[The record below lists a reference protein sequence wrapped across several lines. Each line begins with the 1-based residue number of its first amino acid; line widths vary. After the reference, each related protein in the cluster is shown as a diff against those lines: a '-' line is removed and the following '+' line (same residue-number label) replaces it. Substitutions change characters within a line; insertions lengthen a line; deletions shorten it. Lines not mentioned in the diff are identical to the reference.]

1 VPGANTPHGP
11 QFGDWLLPGKLPGR
25 PTVPWTPAICTNDW
39 LAAAGA
45 GNDFQKDKQFK
56 KLNAVK
62 DTIEVKV
69 IRAGNEVLVS
79 NLEVV
84 VGDLLV
90 LDTGDKIVADGV
102 AVESFGLVVDEAS
115 LTGESEPLAKGPK
128 EDPWCRSGTQ
138 VTNPTL

>member
-1 VPGANTPHGP
+1 M
-11 QFGDWLLPGKLPGR
+11 
-25 PTVPWTPAICTNDW
+25 AIIIS
-39 LAAAGA
+39 LALYVISMSFSQSLFVAGA
-45 GNDFQKDKQFK
+45 GNDFQKDKQFQ

-69 IRAGNEVLVS
+69 IRAGQEVLIE
-79 NLEVV
+79 NHDIV

-102 AVESFGLVVDEAS
+102 TVESFGLVIDEAS
-115 LTGESEPLAKGPK
+115 LTGESEPLAKNPK

-138 VTNPTL
+138 VGGLML

>member
-1 VPGANTPHGP
+1 M
-11 QFGDWLLPGKLPGR
+11 
-25 PTVPWTPAICTNDW
+25 
-39 LAAAGA
+39 
-45 GNDFQKDKQFK
+45 
-56 KLNAVK
+56 K

-69 IRAGNEVLVS
+69 IRAGQEVLIE
-79 NLEVV
+79 NHDIV

-115 LTGESEPLAKGPK
+115 LTGESEPLAKNPK

-138 VTNPTL
+138 VGFADTTARHKTQLIVIFLLHLHPAFKTSGAVTSSQ